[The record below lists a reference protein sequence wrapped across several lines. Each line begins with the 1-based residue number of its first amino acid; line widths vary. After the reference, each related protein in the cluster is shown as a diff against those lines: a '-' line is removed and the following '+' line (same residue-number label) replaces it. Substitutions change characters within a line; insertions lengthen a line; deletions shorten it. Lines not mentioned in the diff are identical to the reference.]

1 MTKVTQEQI
10 SQNKKFIDHFPD
22 DFWEKKTD
30 ILFKNIQQ
38 DPQNE
43 VLVMDIFM
51 NRVHSMET
59 LFRILIASNAFP
71 VYLRETL
78 SLMSPKKFRYE
89 LEMWHKQKTKK
100 YFKDDNFRT
109 SFYPSPQKNLDE
121 KPVTESLKII
131 EDMLDSLIEEFQ
143 ERHMYNVLKHGF
155 YALISKNVSIST
167 KDPQTN
173 KIKQSSTSPFMLN
186 FINYNL
192 LNKTSKVDIHNSSI
206 AISYQREMELTKVVS
221 HILKMFFSHKRDV
234 FDPSRITS
242 MSFFNK
248 SHLKTFYEILDMTNY
263 SELVSVSAKAE
274 SNLSEKYVNWLNK
287 VK

>member
-10 SQNKKFIDHFPD
+10 SQNKKFIDNFPI

-43 VLVMDIFM
+43 VLVNDIFM

-59 LFRILIASNAFP
+59 LFRILIATNAFP

-78 SLMSPKKFRYE
+78 SLMSIPKFGYE
-89 LEMWHKQKTKK
+89 LKLWHKQKTKK
-100 YFKDDNFRT
+100 YFKDDNFRI

-121 KPVTESLKII
+121 KPVIESLNII
-131 EDMLDSLIEEFQ
+131 ESMLDLLIKEFQ
-143 ERHMYNVLKHGF
+143 ERQLYNVLKHGF

-167 KDPQTN
+167 KDSQTN

-186 FINYNL
+186 FINYDLSKEN
-192 LNKTSKVDIHNSSI
+192 SKVTVNNSSI

-221 HILKMFFSHKRDV
+221 KILKMFFSHKQDV

-242 MSFFNK
+242 MYIFNK
-248 SHLKTFYEILDMTNY
+248 THLKTFYEILDVTNY
-263 SELVSVSAKAE
+263 SDLISVSAKAE
-274 SNLSEKYVNWLNK
+274 TKLSERYMKWIKK